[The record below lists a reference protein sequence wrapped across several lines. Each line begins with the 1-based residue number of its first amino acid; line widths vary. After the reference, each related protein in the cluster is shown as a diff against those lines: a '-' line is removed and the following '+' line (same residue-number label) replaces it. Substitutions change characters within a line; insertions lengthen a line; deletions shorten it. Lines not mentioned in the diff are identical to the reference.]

1 MSLIT
6 TFGKHRYG
14 AHRSANAI
22 KALETIEQLAI
33 PIPGVTPDLAVAA
46 HYGDIRARLTAA
58 GAPIGNNDLWMPTR
72 EPPPSITALTP
83 AFVQPGLCM
92 DV

>member
-6 TFGKHRYG
+6 AFGELRYG
-14 AHRSANAI
+14 ANRSANAI

-33 PIPGVTPDLAVAA
+33 PIPVVTPDLAVAA

-58 GAPIGNNDLWMPTR
+58 GAPIGNTDRWMPTR
-72 EPPPSITALTP
+72 ANPHQVL
-83 AFVQPGLCM
+83 QL
-92 DV
+92 